1 MTTIDKRVDDHEK
14 RIRTLEVNNA
24 VLQEHVRTI
33 RKWAG
38 WGVAI
43 LGGSFLVQLVNMVIQ

>member
-1 MTTIDKRVDDHEK
+1 MATIDKRVDDHEK